1 VALVPGLALA
11 AARTLPEDARALQLD
26 PPRYRTIGIVSMV
39 TANESPQVRLAKRL
53 LAGVDGARWGLE
65 PVA

>member
-1 VALVPGLALA
+1 
-11 AARTLPEDARALQLD
+11 
-26 PPRYRTIGIVSMV
+26 MV